1 MAGALQ
7 CRECG
12 STDLT
17 AGRRRR
23 LRSPDEVGVW
33 ICSRCYNIVGIYETD
48 SDRSRVRYTNAPGV
62 VPKITLNYDEADA
75 LRDIRRRTG
84 ETISAL
90 IRRLLREEAAR

>member
-7 CRECG
+7 CQECG
-12 STDLT
+12 GLRLT
-17 AGRRRR
+17 AHRGTGGA
-23 LRSPDEVGVW
+23 PGIW
-33 ICSRCYNIVGIYETD
+33 QCSCCLNIVGVYETD